1 MHILFK
7 DFKDFFLHFGGEFF
21 SQEFIKEFY
30 KLRTF

>member
-7 DFKDFFLHFGGEFF
+7 DFKDFLHFGGEFF
-21 SQEFIKEFY
+21 SQEFIKKFY